1 MFAQQLTQLM
11 TTGGVDACAKAIYD
25 MMGSNAEKAKDLAY
39 RLYTIAEQKKWAN
52 EAYAYNA
59 LVVAWP
65 DIQARA
71 AELKA
76 ERPEQMNLFDY

>member
-1 MFAQQLTQLM
+1 MTCAEIIAPMF
-11 TTGGVDACAKAIYD
+11 
-25 MMGSNAEKAKDLAY
+25 GSNAEHAKDLAY

-59 LVVAWP
+59 IVVAWP

>member
-1 MFAQQLTQLM
+1 MQKD
-11 TTGGVDACAKAIYD
+11 GIEGCAKFIAPLY
-25 MMGSNAEKAKDLAY
+25 GSNTEDAKDLAY
-39 RLYTIAEQKKWAN
+39 RLHAIAEQKKWTE

-65 DIQARA
+65 DIQLRA

-76 ERPEQMNLFDY
+76 EQPEQIELF